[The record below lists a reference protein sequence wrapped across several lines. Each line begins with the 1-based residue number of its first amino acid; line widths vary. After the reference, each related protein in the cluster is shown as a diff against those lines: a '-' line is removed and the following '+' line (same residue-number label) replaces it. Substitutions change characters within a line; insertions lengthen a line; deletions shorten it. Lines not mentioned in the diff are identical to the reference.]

1 MTAISMRLVIS
12 ATLAA
17 VPLCA
22 SQLTIT
28 ASEYTVAGLSA
39 DSSYVVDTN
48 NGGNLKGKGEFVP
61 AASPLVTIGGLQ
73 YADYLSGLPGGYV
86 LTGASLDFS
95 GLFSLSSTPASQ
107 YTGGHTDNGVTSPT
121 PFYTPTFGAAI
132 GAYTVEISSN
142 QASVQLNGSTAAGY
156 NLWNVFA
163 SDLVSGNTIDVKW
176 SAVATFTADTTTYI
190 RECRNCEAGFDVTQS
205 AGFRTQPEANS
216 LNLTFSAATPPS
228 AIPEPASLFL
238 TGGGL
243 IISALAMKRFKTRG
257 QAGTTRIR

>member
-1 MTAISMRLVIS
+1 MTAISMRVIMS
-12 ATLAA
+12 AALAA

-22 SQLTIT
+22 SSVTIT
-28 ASEYTVAGLSA
+28 APDYTVEGVSA
-39 DSSYVVDTN
+39 DSSYTVDTN

-61 AASPLVTIGGLQ
+61 ATSPLVTIEGLK

-95 GLFSLSSTPASQ
+95 GLFSLASTASQ
-107 YTGGHTDNGVTSPT
+107 YTGGHVDNGAQSPG

-132 GAYTVEISSN
+132 GAYTVKISSS

-163 SDLVSGNTIDVKW
+163 SDLVAGNAIDVKW
-176 SAVATFTADTTTYI
+176 SAIATFTDDTTTYV
-190 RECRNCEAGFDVTQS
+190 RGCQNCEAGFNVTQS
-205 AGFRTQPEANS
+205 ADFSAHPEGNS
-216 LNLTFSAATPPS
+216 LNLTFSTATPPT

-238 TGGGL
+238 TGAGL
-243 IISALAMKRFKTRG
+243 IISAFTMKRFRSRS
-257 QAGTTRIR
+257 QCRITRIR